1 MDLLFKRYASPF
13 LLVDQMLLIGEFNRF
28 ISEIY
33 DYAEEEKIWDYFLH
47 KVYGKSF
54 DEFKLSLQQQSQVFD
69 ISNKQI
75 ETTINES
82 FEIMENFVPDDMQG
96 GDE

>member
-13 LLVDQMLLIGEFNRF
+13 LLIDQMLLIGEFNRF

-33 DYAEEEKIWDYFLH
+33 DYTEEEKIWNYFLH

-54 DEFKLSLQQQSQVFD
+54 DEFKLSLQQQSQAFD

-82 FEIMENFVPDDMQG
+82 FEIMENFIPDDMQG
-96 GDE
+96 GE